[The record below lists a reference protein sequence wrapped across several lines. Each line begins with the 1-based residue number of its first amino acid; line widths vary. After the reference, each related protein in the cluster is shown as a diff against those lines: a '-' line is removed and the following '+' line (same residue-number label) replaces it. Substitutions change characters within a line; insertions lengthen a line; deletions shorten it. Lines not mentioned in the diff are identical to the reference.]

1 MVRVITETAKNV
13 GVEDINVEDLIVALL
28 LYHCTTLHYKK
39 KQKKRKA
46 KMSNFL
52 LLVHSDKQAEDG
64 NTRKYSAATNEYN
77 KQIKSRALLLH
88 CVNTQNM

>member
-13 GVEDINVEDLIVALL
+13 DVEDINVEDLIVALL
-28 LYHCTTLHYKK
+28 LCQYWLICSSGNHCTTLHYKK

-52 LLVHSDKQAEDG
+52 LLVHSDK
-64 NTRKYSAATNEYN
+64 
-77 KQIKSRALLLH
+77 
-88 CVNTQNM
+88 